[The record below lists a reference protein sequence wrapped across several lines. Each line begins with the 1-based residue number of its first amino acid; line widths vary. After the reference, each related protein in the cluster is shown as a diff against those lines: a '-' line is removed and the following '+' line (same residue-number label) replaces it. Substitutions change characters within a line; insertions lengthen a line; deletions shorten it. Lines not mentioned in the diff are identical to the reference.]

1 MADSATVEIRR
12 VVRST
17 VSADF
22 QRKVIPLCGI
32 VLAFGVFQLVA
43 SVFKLG
49 PVGGGIAAGLQLF
62 LYYARVDREN
72 PRSAVLFSKFA
83 EYLSKGIVGSLIP
96 ALVSIAVFAA
106 AVYFKSD
113 NKTAG
118 IWAAVIGGIAWWF
131 SFNQPIPSVVN
142 RLVRGRPEPVDLAES
157 KASEFQLD
165 KGDQGITWGGLRI
178 PSKFATSHF
187 MVVGTTGSGKTV
199 TIQMLM
205 KEVLQSVG
213 TGTDHRA
220 LIYDAK
226 QDIAS
231 QIPSMGIPGK
241 VFTLNPFD

>member
-43 SVFKLG
+43 SVFKFG

-106 AVYFKSD
+106 ASGNFGFALLLPLYLAWLFLRKGKLGKDVD
-113 NKTAG
+113 QEGDTQT
-118 IWAAVIGGIAWWF
+118 GG
-131 SFNQPIPSVVN
+131 
-142 RLVRGRPEPVDLAES
+142 
-157 KASEFQLD
+157 AS
-165 KGDQGITWGGLRI
+165 
-178 PSKFATSHF
+178 
-187 MVVGTTGSGKTV
+187 
-199 TIQMLM
+199 
-205 KEVLQSVG
+205 
-213 TGTDHRA
+213 
-220 LIYDAK
+220 
-226 QDIAS
+226 
-231 QIPSMGIPGK
+231 
-241 VFTLNPFD
+241 